1 MDEGVDVDVWSLNL
15 SWATQLN
22 VQAGSEHDFVAGCQ
36 EQWGRETK
44 SKGPHDV
51 PSCTRTAL
59 ELVAAAKPDIVC
71 LQELAS
77 RKHAQWY
84 ATHFFGPTY
93 WALVTSTG
101 KAVVMTLVS
110 KSVVPSKP
118 TIFAEANLAT
128 KEGDVRPGQLL
139 RLLPGVFLA
148 NVHLGHGGSKQYG
161 TARLVEFLEDHL
173 AAEKPSRLIVA
184 GDLNTAK
191 PKFSVLGMKFA
202 GSGKPKTC
210 CHESGVWRA
219 GDYILDSEP
228 AVEATAVPEDWP
240 SEDELRTS
248 DHVAVHAVLKA
259 LESPSPS
266 GSESS
271 SESTSDES
279 ESENEGSEAALCRR
293 VAGPQVLGLVKEKAK
308 AKAKTK
314 TLTGKRAV
322 WVLSKG
328 QVTKSMRA
336 SKSLP
341 AGLHELT
348 QAEAEQQA
356 AVVECG
362 LESDRSWVQVGRAWL
377 GQQFLGKALFR
388 ELESMDSD
396 DEPAMVELLKHR
408 LSTSK
413 WRGIREHVT
422 RA

>member
-1 MDEGVDVDVWSLNL
+1 MLVLFLKNVDVGMDVWSLNL

-22 VQAGSEHDFVAGCQ
+22 VQAGSERDFVAGCQ
-36 EQWGRETK
+36 EQWGRDTK

-84 ATHFFGPTY
+84 AAHFFGPAY
-93 WALVTSTG
+93 WALVTSAG

-148 NVHLGHGGSKQYG
+148 NVHLGHAGKKGQQG

-191 PKFSVLGMKFA
+191 PKFGVLGMKFS

-228 AVEATAVPEDWP
+228 AVEPTAVPEDWP

-259 LESPSPS
+259 LESASSS
-266 GSESS
+266 GSE

-279 ESENEGSEAALCRR
+279 ESENESSEAALCRR
-293 VAGPQVLGLVKEKAK
+293 VAGPQVLGLVKAK
-308 AKAKTK
+308 K
-314 TLTGKRAV
+314 TLKGKRAV

-348 QAEAEQQA
+348 QAEAQA
-356 AVVECG
+356 QAQAVVECG
-362 LESDRSWVQVGRAWL
+362 LESDSSWVQVGRAWL

-388 ELESMDSD
+388 ELEGMDSD
-396 DEPAMVELLKHR
+396 DEPAMLELLKHR